1 MPQDGWFR
9 RKSLFGHT
17 PTGSQ
22 ASSVPEGVATKCAR
36 CGQILF
42 TKDFEKNL
50 KVCPHCGFH
59 HKLSAEE
66 RINFTVEPNTFVPF
80 FDEIAS
86 LDPLHFPEYQAKL
99 KKGIA
104 QTGLLDGFRVGTA
117 VIERVPVVLGV
128 TEFTLFMG
136 GSMGSVAGEK
146 IVRAIDLAI
155 ERRLPVVFFTVS
167 GGARM
172 QEGLLSLM
180 QMAKTSA
187 AIARLA
193 KEKLP
198 FLVVLTDP
206 TIGGVLASYASLGD
220 ILIAE
225 PEAKMGLAG
234 ARVSA
239 QASTQKAPEGYQS
252 AEWQLKHGHIDQVVA
267 RKDLPTTISTLLSL
281 LNCRRLPDDPADAG
295 ESVSYATAFSSNG
308 GNHA

>member
-1 MPQDGWFR
+1 MPQEGWFR
-9 RKSLFGHT
+9 RKSLFGHS
-17 PTGSQ
+17 PAGSQ
-22 ASSVPEGVATKCAR
+22 ASPVPEGVATKCAR
-36 CGQILF
+36 CSQILF

-59 HKLSAEE
+59 HKVSAEE
-66 RINFTVEPNTFVPF
+66 RIQYTVEPNSFVPL
-80 FDEIAS
+80 FDDLRS
-86 LDPLHFPEYQAKL
+86 LDPLNFPEYQAKL

-104 QTGLLDGFRVGTA
+104 ATGLQDGFRVGTA

-136 GSMGSVAGEK
+136 GSMGAVAGEK
-146 IVRAIDLAI
+146 IVRAMDVAI

-187 AIARLA
+187 AAARLA
-193 KEKLP
+193 HEKLP
-198 FLVVLTDP
+198 FIVVMTDP

-234 ARVSA
+234 SRVAA
-239 QASTQKAPEGYQS
+239 QASNQKAPEGYQS
-252 AEWQLKHGHIDQVVA
+252 AEWQLEHGHIDQVVA
-267 RKDLPTTISTLLSL
+267 RKDLPSTIATLLSL
-281 LNCRRLPDDPADAG
+281 LNCRQLEG
-295 ESVSYATAFSSNG
+295 VTNE
-308 GNHA
+308 